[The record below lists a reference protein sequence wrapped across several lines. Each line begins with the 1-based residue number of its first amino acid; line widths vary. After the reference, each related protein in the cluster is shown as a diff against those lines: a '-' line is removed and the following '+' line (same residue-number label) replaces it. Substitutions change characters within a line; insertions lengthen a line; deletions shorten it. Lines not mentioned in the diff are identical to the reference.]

1 MHSGPCD
8 LWPIFLTCLMRPF
21 FYVWLYIRQLSSQ
34 TLTSSP
40 ALPHPLPHSRLL
52 QAMLCPD
59 LCLPSSSC
67 CFFFSSSLLK
77 KMYHLLVL
85 MSDILNREKVFNKTK
100 PFMYQTYY
108 CNKRKMCLLIM
119 RTDDEVAGKFVC
131 KPSNLCRIDFKK
143 WKIRNTNYWVMTQ
156 LWKFWDVCPFP
167 PLIAQRP
174 EFLLASCLRMHF
186 YWSPAVQRDDGQDQ
200 QSKRHGGT
208 LPPWE
213 YLHFLKKPATEFRN
227 LFHEHQWTRQKWTT
241 AGKLLGK
248 QHLK

>member
-8 LWPIFLTCLMRPF
+8 LWWPIFLTCLMRPF

-40 ALPHPLPHSRLL
+40 AHPLPHSRLL

-85 MSDILNREKVFNKTK
+85 MLDILNREKVFNKTK

-143 WKIRNTNYWVMTQ
+143 
-156 LWKFWDVCPFP
+156 
-167 PLIAQRP
+167 
-174 EFLLASCLRMHF
+174 
-186 YWSPAVQRDDGQDQ
+186 
-200 QSKRHGGT
+200 
-208 LPPWE
+208 
-213 YLHFLKKPATEFRN
+213 
-227 LFHEHQWTRQKWTT
+227 
-241 AGKLLGK
+241 
-248 QHLK
+248 